1 MIRSVRLKVLI
12 YMALNIFVFAFLLYA
27 ANLLFAEKFYLQ
39 QKKDLLMNAGKQLNA
54 LTLGKT
60 SLTDFQDEKLQNEI
74 TLISKNLAGDIVI
87 GPANAPQYFP
97 LNHSGN
103 GRPNMLILYDKN
115 GQLPNSS
122 GFQPEDSETHSEQ
135 IEPQGDKAFFI
146 TAKNAPLKLETLRY
160 QLHMDNGL
168 YLQVWIPMAEITE
181 SAAISNQFTLL
192 IGLFAIFFSG
202 VSALYFSKM
211 MTNPIQRLN
220 QIARKMSHLDFSE
233 AIQVTGEDE
242 IAQLSHS
249 INHLSAELDN
259 TLKLLNEKNRQLE
272 AEIDH
277 ERKLDKMRREF
288 VSSVSHE
295 LKTPIFLIQGY
306 ADGLKT
312 NILSDERKKDFY
324 CDVIMDEAD
333 KMDKLVKDL
342 LDLSQIQSGMF
353 EINWC
358 EFEIKK
364 LVLEVAAKFGPIL
377 AEKMISLEIQAT
389 DGVIVSADPFRI
401 EQVIVNY
408 LNNAVSHIDEK
419 RQIKVE
425 IIRQAEKV
433 RVSVFNT
440 GQPISAEAQEK
451 IWISF
456 YKVDPAR
463 RRAFGGTGL
472 GLSIVK
478 AIMEA
483 HHSHYGINN
492 LSDGVEFWFE
502 LNLTRIPN

>member
-12 YMALNIFVFAFLLYA
+12 YMVLNILVFAFLLYA
-27 ANLLFAEKFYLQ
+27 ANLLFAEKFYLR
-39 QKKDLLMNAGKQLNA
+39 QKKEMLINAGNQINS
-54 LTLGKT
+54 LTQNKT
-60 SLTDFQDEKLQNEI
+60 SLADFQGEKLQNEI
-74 TLISKNLAGDIVI
+74 TLISENIAGDIVI

-103 GRPNMLILYDKN
+103 GRPNMLVLYDKN
-115 GQLPNSS
+115 GQLPNIS
-122 GFQPEDSETHSEQ
+122 GFQHEDSEAHSEQ

-146 TAKNAPLKLETLRY
+146 AAKDAPLKLETLRY
-160 QLHMDNGL
+160 QLQMDNGL
-168 YLQVWIPMAEITE
+168 YLQIWIPMAEITE

-211 MTNPIQRLN
+211 MTNPIQRIN
-220 QIARKMSHLDFSE
+220 QIARKMSRLDFSE
-233 AIQVTGEDE
+233 AIQVAGEDE
-242 IAQLSHS
+242 IAQLSLS

-259 TLKLLNEKNRQLE
+259 TIKLLNEKNRQLE
-272 AEIDH
+272 ADIDH

-306 ADGLKT
+306 ADGLKA
-312 NILSDERKKDFY
+312 NIVSDEQKKDFY
-324 CDVIMDEAD
+324 CAVIMEEAE

-342 LDLSQIQSGMF
+342 LDLSQVQSGMF
-353 EINWC
+353 EINCC

-364 LVLEVAAKFGPIL
+364 LVLDVTAKFGPIL
-377 AEKMISLEIQAT
+377 AEKMIALEIQSA
-389 DGVIVSADPFRI
+389 DGLIVSADPFRI

-425 IIRQAEKV
+425 ITRQAEKV

-440 GQPISAEAQEK
+440 GQPIPAEALEK

-463 RRAFGGTGL
+463 RRDFGRTGL

-478 AIMEA
+478 AILEA
-483 HHSHYGINN
+483 HHNQYGVNN

-502 LNLTRIPN
+502 LNLSK